1 MTSEDLEAVIQEV
14 NNRYSFAFSSVK
26 HDNYLGYSAVYE
38 GEIVAD
44 FGIQFTIQLC
54 FEYSFP
60 LVLPKCLVINP
71 PENALHISKGSI
83 CYCDQDSILID
94 QDKPVELVKYS
105 VDQIIKTLNIRLGTD
120 EYSSELKREFLA
132 YWLDRCS
139 LPYYSIIESEICN
152 FRSVKI
158 VLSDSFFLISKTFY
172 EAETYI
178 HNFAKIPRDKRLIE
192 KTGILLRLRNN
203 IDPYVLANS
212 NEWSDIWHFIRD
224 NADTSIRNK
233 FLRYINS
240 KTRQDDHHIIISIP
254 YMERD
259 IMIGFLL
266 QISEGSDYSLSNVQK
281 YSLKRMYVNRID
293 SSFLLLRGGNMV
305 DVSNKHIL
313 LLGCG
318 SVGGYIAEN
327 LIKSGIRRL
336 SIIDKD
342 NLHPENIYRHLLGY
356 DSIDISRP
364 INKADLVKAHLEKNY
379 PDLEIT
385 SICEYNRR
393 VEDLFHDLGKIKQY
407 DLIIS
412 ALGSPTLNIFINRQL
427 YHLDKK
433 IPFVICFNEPYGVGG
448 HVIISNINE
457 SSCMECLYTD
467 ILSPDR
473 VAFRGSLV
481 EVDQYFSKNIGGCG
495 SSYTPYC
502 SLDSQQ
508 TAIIATKQAINL
520 FSNRTTE
527 NYVISWAGEDDL
539 LTEHGYK
546 SSIRFKEIRNSYIS
560 IIPISQNNNCRCCQ
574 V

>member
-1 MTSEDLEAVIQEV
+1 MTSEDLEAIIFEV
-14 NNRYSFAFSSVK
+14 NNRYGFAFSLVK
-26 HDNYLGYSAVYE
+26 HECLLNYLAVYE
-38 GEIVAD
+38 GEITAD
-44 FGIQFTIQLC
+44 FDKRFIIQLC

-60 LVLPKCLVINP
+60 LVLPKCLVANP

-94 QDKPVELVKYS
+94 QDKPVELVKFS
-105 VDQIIKTLNIRLGTD
+105 VDQIIRTLNIRLGTD
-120 EYSSELKREFLA
+120 EYCSELKREFLA

-139 LPYYSIIESEICN
+139 LPYYSIIESESCN
-152 FRSVKI
+152 FSSVKI
-158 VLSDSFFLISKTFY
+158 ILSDSFFFISKTFY
-172 EAETYI
+172 EAETYM

-203 IDPYVLANS
+203 IDPYILANS

-224 NADTSIRNK
+224 NSDISIRKK

-240 KTRQDDHHIIISIP
+240 KTRQEDHHIIISIP

-259 IMIGFLL
+259 IIIGFLL
-266 QISEGSDYSLSNVQK
+266 QISGGSDYSLSNIQK
-281 YSLKRMYVNRID
+281 YSLKRMYVNRVD
-293 SSFLLLRGGNMV
+293 SSFLLLRGGNMI

-327 LIKSGIRRL
+327 LVKSGIKRL

-342 NLHPENIYRHLLGY
+342 NLFPENIYRHLLGY
-356 DSIDISRP
+356 DSIDLLRP
-364 INKADLVKAHLEKNY
+364 INKADLVKTHLEKNY
-379 PDLEIT
+379 PEIEIT
-385 SICEYNRR
+385 SISDYNRK
-393 VEDLFHDLGKIKQY
+393 VEDLFHDQNQLKQY
-407 DLIIS
+407 DLVIS

-427 YHLDKK
+427 YHLNKR
-433 IPFVICFNEPYGVGG
+433 IPFVVCFNEPYGIGG
-448 HVIISNINE
+448 HVIVSNIND

-467 ILSPDR
+467 ILSSGR

-481 EVDQYFSKNIGGCG
+481 EADQYFSKNIGGCG

-502 SLDSQQ
+502 GLDSQQ
-508 TAIIATKQAINL
+508 TAIIAAKQVINVL
-520 FSNRTTE
+520 LNKTTE
-527 NYVISWAGEDDL
+527 NYVITWAGEDDL

-546 SSIRFKEIRNSYIS
+546 SSNRFKEIRNSYIS
-560 IIPISQNNNCRCCQ
+560 NIPISQNNNCRCCQ